1 LCSSDFDSSVCDVC
15 QRDKSHQ
22 LPYSH
27 SHCVSTTPLELV
39 HIDVWGPALPPSRG
53 YKYYVSFVDDYSRHC
68 WIYLIKH
75 KSSVEEIFYL
85 FQTHVERFLTL
96 KSLMCSLTAVVSII
110 ASMIISDARE
120 FVIVCPAPTHL
131 NRMVLL
137 NVTIDILM
145 RSG

>member
-1 LCSSDFDSSVCDVC
+1 LNNVVQNIFKNNNLLCSSDFDSSVCDVC

-85 FQTHVERFLTL
+85 FQTHVERFFNTEILD
-96 KSLMCSLTAVVSII
+96 VQ
-110 ASMIISDARE
+110 SDWGGEYHRLHDY
-120 FVIVCPAPTHL
+120 F
-131 NRMVLL
+131 
-137 NVTIDILM
+137 
-145 RSG
+145 